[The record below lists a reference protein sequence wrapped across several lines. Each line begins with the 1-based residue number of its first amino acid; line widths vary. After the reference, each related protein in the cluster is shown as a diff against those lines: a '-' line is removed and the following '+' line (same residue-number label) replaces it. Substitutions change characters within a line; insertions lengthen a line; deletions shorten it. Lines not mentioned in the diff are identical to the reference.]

1 MFLISATLSLY
12 LIRALLSHGIPPF
25 LFTNKIGVVRGVMR
39 SILSFFTKPMTKH
52 TSTPFYQLVIP
63 SRTTFFV
70 VVVFHG
76 ITNE

>member
-39 SILSFFTKPMTKH
+39 SILSYKEFGIL
-52 TSTPFYQLVIP
+52 YQTIL
-63 SRTTFFV
+63 S
-70 VVVFHG
+70 
-76 ITNE
+76 

>member
-39 SILSFFTKPMTKH
+39 SILSFLPNYIMKHNNKKVVLVGMT
-52 TSTPFYQLVIP
+52 
-63 SRTTFFV
+63 
-70 VVVFHG
+70 
-76 ITNE
+76 NW